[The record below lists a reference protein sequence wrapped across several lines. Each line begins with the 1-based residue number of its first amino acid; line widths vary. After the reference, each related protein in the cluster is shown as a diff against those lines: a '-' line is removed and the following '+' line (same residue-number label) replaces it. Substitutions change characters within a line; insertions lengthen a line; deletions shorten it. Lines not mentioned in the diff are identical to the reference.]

1 MESAKSTILYSTW
14 VNQRRMYSALRKL
27 LKIIIKEF
35 TNSKTIEGRN
45 GIIILT
51 LSPKEDKER
60 KYIEQVKKW

>member
-45 GIIILT
+45 GIIKIF
-51 LSPKEDKER
+51 
-60 KYIEQVKKW
+60 V